1 MDNHSVQEEF
11 QDQGS
16 CRSFIYNPNWAL
28 QCESLKAASI
38 CYKDGGRK
46 EGEERKDKGQKRKQR
61 VQAEKGSF
69 REWVEKCKRAKG
81 EDL

>member
-1 MDNHSVQEEF
+1 MENHSVQEEF

-46 EGEERKDKGQKRKQR
+46 EGKERKNKGQKRKQR
-61 VQAEKGSF
+61 VKAEKGYF
-69 REWVEKCKRAKG
+69 RAWVEKGKNAKV
-81 EDL
+81 